1 MKYLIVF
8 AGGGVGAALRY
19 WMQGVIHS
27 FAGAAFPYGTMVVN
41 VLGSF
46 LIGSLMSLFDE
57 RFVVQPMLRVFLTV
71 GLLGGFTTFSSFSY
85 ETMALLRDGSH
96 TLGLLNVAGSVGLC
110 PATAWLGLTVGKL
123 L

>member
-19 WMQGVIHS
+19 WMQGVIHTFS
-27 FAGAAFPYGTMVVN
+27 GAAFPYGTMVVN

-46 LIGSLMSLFDE
+46 LIGFLMSVFDE

-85 ETMALLRDGSH
+85 ETMALLRDGSYS
-96 TLGLLNVAGSVGLC
+96 LGLLNVAGSVGLC
-110 PATAWLGLTVGKL
+110 LAVAWLGLTVGKL